1 MNIKL
6 IVELVEKSDKDF
18 ALALVPAE
26 TLIKFVEVI
35 VKECAS
41 LTYDGPGGILEHFG
55 VEE

>member
-6 IVELVEKSDKDF
+6 IVELVEQADKDF

-41 LTYDGPGGILEHFG
+41 LAHDGPGGILEHFG
-55 VEE
+55 VKE